1 MKKIKFEEFETLFKP
16 IEFYMEER
24 DNVEK
29 GIDKIFPSSYVS
41 VELGGNLLDCY
52 IDLLEKYLNIDRND
66 WGVSTNLQSSFDL
79 ILKTAVKASVPPE
92 DMPEVL
98 YIISDMEFDWACK
111 DNTKTNF
118 QVMREKYETAGYKL
132 PRVVWWNVDA
142 RNSNYPIRADD
153 TGTCLVSGCSPS
165 ILKTVMSS
173 KIMDPIS
180 IMLSTVNI
188 PRYERIAV

>member
-1 MKKIKFEEFETLFKP
+1 MPRLISGRYHQLGNWYTTHPSFQKL
-16 IEFYMEER
+16 
-24 DNVEK
+24 K
-29 GIDKIFPSSYVS
+29 GQ
-41 VELGGNLLDCY
+41 NLY
-52 IDLLEKYLNIDRND
+52 EKYLNIDRND